1 MAARD
6 VTMYLNLVWLVDLSR
21 YPLCA
26 MLYGTANCR
35 NPGFGWIGATMTI
48 TDRML
53 TGAIANNPGNYHGD
67 GEWRYSITQRT
78 LYFSKAAAPDP
89 RDQEPFF
96 PLPSLNPDGSGR
108 MERAFRNFI
117 RRRWPPSRCAELE
130 RFAERKGW
138 HLAMELKYGGGAL
151 EDHEAAEW
159 QYVVNRELQRLAA
172 EVRARI
178 AELEATTLSGQS
190 SASGE

>member
-1 MAARD
+1 
-6 VTMYLNLVWLVDLSR
+6 
-21 YPLCA
+21 
-26 MLYGTANCR
+26 
-35 NPGFGWIGATMTI
+35 MTI

-89 RDQEPFF
+89 RDKEPFF

-108 MERAFRNFI
+108 MERAFRQFI

-130 RFAERKGW
+130 KFAERKGW

-178 AELEATTLSGQS
+178 AELEAQATQADPTP
-190 SASGE
+190 ASGG